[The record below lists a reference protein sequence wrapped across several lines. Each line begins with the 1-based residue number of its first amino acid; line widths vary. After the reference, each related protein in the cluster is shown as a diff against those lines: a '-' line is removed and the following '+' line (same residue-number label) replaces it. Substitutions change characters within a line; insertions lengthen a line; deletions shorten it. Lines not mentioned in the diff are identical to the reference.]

1 MKRNHT
7 MLFIGA
13 ALIALLMG
21 SCDTLFTNQFET
33 LGLGQVSL
41 QMIEDAVAGGTDAI
55 IAESGLEEGGISPSF
70 LAAATATPETAKLVT
85 DELQATVDD
94 PAAPPEEKQAAQVLL
109 IEIELEMNGG
119 NDLIDNIVVAIGG
132 IDFNNFNMGD
142 PSDLANLLSS
152 LFPPKGAKVLPEGWT
167 VEQVAAVLD
176 GLAESQ
182 DRFEDLAQYLVDGGY
197 SVPGIDAGRIA
208 QVGTIANILSRID
221 YVDTTFTFTS
231 IGQALA
237 NLINDVTDSI
247 DPEHFPY
254 QAYIQV
260 PPTLIDD
267 IKADL
272 ALQDLFTA
280 AGLNLV
286 ELLDTFGA

>member
-70 LAAATATPETAKLVT
+70 LAAATATPETANEVKAV
-85 DELQATVDD
+85 LQETVDN
-94 PAAPPEEKQAAQVLL
+94 PAASDEEKQAAQVLI

-142 PSDLANLLSS
+142 PSDLANLLAS

-208 QVGTIANILSRID
+208 QVGTIAYILSQVGFITPA
-221 YVDTTFTFTS
+221 YTS
-231 IGQALA
+231 IGDALA
-237 NLINDVTDSI
+237 HLIDDVTDSI

-254 QAYIQV
+254 QTYIQV

-267 IKADL
+267 MKADL

>member
-70 LAAATATPETAKLVT
+70 LAAATATEDTANEVKAV
-85 DELQATVDD
+85 LQATVND
-94 PAAPPEEKQAAQVLL
+94 PAALPEEKQAAQVLL

-132 IDFNNFNMGD
+132 IDIDGFSITN
-142 PSDLANLLSS
+142 PSDLASLLSS
-152 LFPPKGAKVLPEGWT
+152 LFPPKGAKVLPEGWDQA
-167 VEQVAAVLD
+167 QVAAVLD
-176 GLAESQ
+176 GIADSQ
-182 DRFEDLAQYLVDGGY
+182 DRFADLAQYLVDGGY
-197 SVPGIDAGRIA
+197 SVPGIDAGRLA
-208 QVGTIANILSRID
+208 QVGTIANILSRVGHVA
-221 YVDTTFTFTS
+221 YPT
-231 IGQALA
+231 IGAALA
-237 NLINDVTDSI
+237 DLIDDITDSL
-247 DPEHFPY
+247 DPEHFLFEP
-254 QAYIQV
+254 YIQV
-260 PPTLIDD
+260 PNDLVDQLEN
-267 IKADL
+267 DL

-280 AGLNLV
+280 AGLDLV
-286 ELLDTFGA
+286 AILNAFGV

>member
-70 LAAATATPETAKLVT
+70 LAAATATEDTANEVKAV
-85 DELQATVDD
+85 LQATVND
-94 PAAPPEEKQAAQVLL
+94 PAALPEEKQAAQVLL

-208 QVGTIANILSRID
+208 QVGTIANILSRVGFVSPA
-221 YVDTTFTFTS
+221 YTS
-231 IGQALA
+231 IGDALA
-237 NLINDVTDSI
+237 HLIDAITDSI

-254 QAYIQV
+254 QTYIQV

-267 IKADL
+267 IKADT
-272 ALQDLFTA
+272 ALQDLFSA
-280 AGLNLV
+280 AGLDLV
-286 ELLDTFGA
+286 ALLDTFGA